1 MESNEKFIY
10 VNAVNA
16 ANMPYQ
22 YIKPSGPSSTLNSKS
37 FIKIDKSGN
46 ISTNPNMVVDGVLK
60 TRGTAG
66 TPGSILLSG
75 GPSASPVWTLP
86 GVFLRKLSATQY
98 TVPAIM
104 GNPHGTNY
112 DMGTGYDMG
121 YVTRYNIVLWGSRV
135 PLAIVPIPK
144 NTITSDMIVIV
155 EVTLTCKLF
164 YNNNEPIFYS
174 KDQNTNINVS
184 GEIGADSKTISL
196 NIDQS
201 MGTLNFMF
209 TFSNVT
215 SDSPFKLTLDSANNV
230 YWRGIR
236 FMGEWGAP
244 QVKGSSSTDTIMIS
258 YYKKAPQ
265 SFSSAYVP
273 NVNPMMGPILLEIY

>member
-1 MESNEKFIY
+1 MESNETFIL

-22 YIKPSGPSSTLNSKS
+22 YIKPSGPSPTINSKS

-46 ISTNPNMVVDGVLK
+46 ISTDPNMAVDRVLK

-86 GVFLRKLSATQY
+86 GVFLRTLSAAQY

-104 GNPHGTNY
+104 GTPHGN
-112 DMGTGYDMG
+112 DQWDNNL
-121 YVTRYNIVLWGSRV
+121 VSWGSRV
-135 PLAIVPIPK
+135 PLASVPIPK

-155 EVTLTCKLF
+155 EVTLTCKL
-164 YNNNEPIFYS
+164 NNDHGFSSIFIFTNF
-174 KDQNTNINVS
+174 QNTNINVS

-196 NIDQS
+196 SIDQS

-215 SDSPFKLTLDSANNV
+215 SNSPFILTLESADNV
-230 YWRGIR
+230 EW
-236 FMGEWGAP
+236 FMDIDGLKINDGWGAP
-244 QVKGSSSTDTIMIS
+244 QVQGGASPDTIMIS
-258 YYKKAPQ
+258 YYK
-265 SFSSAYVP
+265 P
-273 NVNPMMGPILLEIY
+273 NK

>member
-1 MESNEKFIY
+1 MESNETFIL

-22 YIKPSGPSSTLNSKS
+22 YIKPSGPAPTINSKS

-46 ISTNPNMVVDGVLK
+46 ISADPNMVVDRVLK

-86 GVFLRKLSATQY
+86 SVFLKTLSAQY
-98 TVPAIM
+98 TVPDIM
-104 GNPHGTNY
+104 GNPHTY
-112 DMGTGYDMG
+112 SA
-121 YVTRYNIVLWGSRV
+121 VSWGSRV
-135 PLAIVPIPK
+135 PLASVPIPK

-164 YNNNEPIFYS
+164 LNNKYGLFDIFTNA
-174 KDQNTNINVS
+174 QNTNINVS

-196 NIDQS
+196 SIDQS

-215 SDSPFKLTLDSANNV
+215 SDSFILTLDSADNV
-230 YWRGIR
+230 EWYGYVNRG
-236 FMGEWGAP
+236 WGAP
-244 QVKGSSSTDTIMIS
+244 QVQGGASTDTIMIS
-258 YYKKAPQ
+258 YYK
-265 SFSSAYVP
+265 P
-273 NVNPMMGPILLEIY
+273 NK

>member
-1 MESNEKFIY
+1 MESNETFIL

-22 YIKPSGPSSTLNSKS
+22 YIKPSGPSPTINSKS

-46 ISTNPNMVVDGVLK
+46 ISTDPNMAVDRVLK

-66 TPGSILLSG
+66 TTGSILLSG
-75 GPSASPVWTLP
+75 GPSASPTWTLP
-86 GVFLRKLSATQY
+86 GVFLRTLSAQYY

-104 GNPHGTNY
+104 GNPHGN
-112 DMGTGYDMG
+112 DLWDNNL
-121 YVTRYNIVLWGSRV
+121 VSWGSRV
-135 PLAIVPIPK
+135 PLASVPIPK

-164 YNNNEPIFYS
+164 LNNNWPYLFS
-174 KDQNTNINVS
+174 NFQNTNINVS

-196 NIDQS
+196 SIDQS

-215 SDSPFKLTLDSANNV
+215 SDSFKLTLESADNVAWAGFARINN
-230 YWRGIR
+230 G
-236 FMGEWGAP
+236 WGAP
-244 QVKGSSSTDTIMIS
+244 QVQGGSSPDTIMIS
-258 YYKKAPQ
+258 YYK
-265 SFSSAYVP
+265 P
-273 NVNPMMGPILLEIY
+273 NK

>member
-1 MESNEKFIY
+1 MESNEKFIL

-22 YIKPSGPSSTLNSKS
+22 YIKPSGPSPTINSKS

-46 ISTNPNMVVDGVLK
+46 ISTDPNMAVDRVLK

-86 GVFLRKLSATQY
+86 GVFLKTLSAQY

-104 GNPHGTNY
+104 GPPHGTDLLDNNL
-112 DMGTGYDMG
+112 
-121 YVTRYNIVLWGSRV
+121 VSWGSRV
-135 PLAIVPIPK
+135 PLASVPIPK

-164 YNNNEPIFYS
+164 LNNSFPFYVFS
-174 KDQNTNINVS
+174 SNAQNTNINVS

-196 NIDQS
+196 SIDQS

-215 SDSPFKLTLDSANNV
+215 SDSPFILTLDSANNV
-230 YWRGIR
+230 EWTGYAIRNRG
-236 FMGEWGAP
+236 WGAP
-244 QVKGSSSTDTIMIS
+244 QVQGGASPDTIMIS
-258 YYKKAPQ
+258 YYK
-265 SFSSAYVP
+265 P
-273 NVNPMMGPILLEIY
+273 NK

>member
-1 MESNEKFIY
+1 MESNETFIL

-22 YIKPSGPSSTLNSKS
+22 YIKPSGPSPTINSKS

-46 ISTNPNMVVDGVLK
+46 ISTDPNMAVDRVLK

-86 GVFLRKLSATQY
+86 GVFLRTLSAAQY

-104 GNPHGTNY
+104 GTPHGN
-112 DMGTGYDMG
+112 DQWDNNL
-121 YVTRYNIVLWGSRV
+121 VSWGSRV
-135 PLAIVPIPK
+135 PLASVPIPK

-164 YNNNEPIFYS
+164 LNNNWPVFLSYF
-174 KDQNTNINVS
+174 QNTNINVS

-215 SDSPFKLTLDSANNV
+215 SDSFKLTLESADNV
-230 YWRGIR
+230 EWWGWAIRNRG
-236 FMGEWGAP
+236 WGAP
-244 QVKGSSSTDTIMIS
+244 QVQGGASPDTIMIS
-258 YYKKAPQ
+258 YYK
-265 SFSSAYVP
+265 P
-273 NVNPMMGPILLEIY
+273 NK

>member
-1 MESNEKFIY
+1 MESNETFIL

-22 YIKPSGPSSTLNSKS
+22 YIKPSGPSPTINSKS

-46 ISTNPNMVVDGVLK
+46 ISTDPNMVVDRVLK

-75 GPSASPVWTLP
+75 GPSASPTWTLP
-86 GVFLRKLSATQY
+86 GVFLKTLSAAQY

-104 GNPHGTNY
+104 GTSHGTNY
-112 DMGTGYDMG
+112 VMGPAN
-121 YVTRYNIVLWGSRV
+121 VNNLVSWGSRV
-135 PLAIVPIPK
+135 PLASVPIPK

-164 YNNNEPIFYS
+164 LNNDWPSFFSNAQS
-174 KDQNTNINVS
+174 SNINVS

-196 NIDQS
+196 SIDQS

-215 SDSPFKLTLDSANNV
+215 SNSPFILTLDSANNV
-230 YWRGIR
+230 EWYGIM
-236 FMGEWGAP
+236 FNGIWGAP
-244 QVKGSSSTDTIMIS
+244 QVQGSSSPDTIMIS
-258 YYKKAPQ
+258 YYK
-265 SFSSAYVP
+265 P
-273 NVNPMMGPILLEIY
+273 NK